1 MVVFASFFKSF
12 VGFVLINCKI
22 TEADPG
28 EGLKGCNPP
37 LGSICFFFCLI
48 LPKIIKKM
56 FFNEVDSLPSIDCLS
71 SYEKI
76 MYISRLSCRVL
87 LVRRSF

>member
-28 EGLKGCNPP
+28 EGLKVATP
-37 LGSICFFFCLI
+37 LWAAFVFCL
-48 LPKIIKKM
+48 
-56 FFNEVDSLPSIDCLS
+56 FDSS
-71 SYEKI
+71 
-76 MYISRLSCRVL
+76 
-87 LVRRSF
+87 